1 MEQSISQI
9 SLSSRVGSAL
19 ALRSKQQPST
29 KNDSHLLEMD
39 SCCSS
44 PPDHPPQPSRLLQL
58 QSRIREIERSR
69 ADL

>member
-9 SLSSRVGSAL
+9 SLSSRMGSAL
-19 ALRSKQQPST
+19 ALRSKHQPST

-44 PPDHPPQPSRLLQL
+44 PATTDHPPQPSRLLHL
-58 QSRIREIERSR
+58 QSRIREI
-69 ADL
+69 